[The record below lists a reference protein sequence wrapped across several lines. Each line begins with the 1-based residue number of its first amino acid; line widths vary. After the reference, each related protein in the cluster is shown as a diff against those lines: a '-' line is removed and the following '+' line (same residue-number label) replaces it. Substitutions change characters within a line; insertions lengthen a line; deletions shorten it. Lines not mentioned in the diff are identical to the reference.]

1 VPLRSYE
8 AASILLLSTQNLI
21 AYQASLTSLLLSPS
35 NQDMESE
42 KADYIAW
49 VTARLSAVNEE
60 LELRIS
66 DDLPTECKD

>member
-1 VPLRSYE
+1 
-8 AASILLLSTQNLI
+8 
-21 AYQASLTSLLLSPS
+21 
-35 NQDMESE
+35 MESE